1 MTPRNA
7 DDELCSA
14 KQLAPARFELTRKC
28 ELLEIPAPFPLPNS
42 RILLLEPAGSYAPEL
57 SRQLLDGTYDKPFIL
72 DCGALRFLHFD
83 LEKVQSLMRCD
94 DPSALCLR
102 YTRKMMSFLLFNPQ
116 PRRILILGLGGGS
129 LAKFCYRHLPSA
141 TITAVEIDPHVMA
154 LRDEFRVPSDDERFR
169 VLQDDGTRYVA
180 LRGPRE
186 DVILVDTYDCHGAAP
201 GLVTAQFY
209 LNARR
214 RLTLGG
220 VLVMNIHGDTLER
233 AGQFARIRGV
243 FGKRVIALPV
253 REDGN
258 LVVLAFRTDGAI
270 RNWARR
276 ERLALTLEER
286 FGLNFPRFVRKMTRS
301 PTVTALRVSA

>member
-1 MTPRNA
+1 MMPRS
-7 DDELCSA
+7 DDELSAA
-14 KQLAPARFELTRKC
+14 KQLALARFEMTRKC

-42 RILLLEPAGSYAPEL
+42 RVLLREPAGSYGPEL

-83 LEKVQSLMRCD
+83 LDKVQSLMRCD
-94 DPSALCLR
+94 DPDALCLR
-102 YTRKMMSFLLFNPQ
+102 YTRKMMAFLLFNPR

-154 LRDEFRVPSDDERFR
+154 LREEFRVPADDERFR
-169 VLQDDGTRYVA
+169 VLQGDGIRYVA
-180 LRGPRE
+180 LHGPRQG
-186 DVILVDTYDCHGAAP
+186 VILVDTYDCHGAAP
-201 GLVTAQFY
+201 GLTSAQFY

-220 VLVMNIHGDTLER
+220 VLVMNIHGGACER
-233 AGQFARIRGV
+233 ADQFARIRGV
-243 FGKRVIALPV
+243 FGTRVIALPV

-258 LVVLAFRTDGAI
+258 LIVLAFRTDNAV

-276 ERLALTLEER
+276 ERLAHALKER

-301 PTVTALRVSA
+301 PTVTALRAPM

>member
-1 MTPRNA
+1 MTPPSA
-7 DDELCSA
+7 DDGLAAA
-14 KQLAPARFELTRKC
+14 KQLLLARSETAGKC
-28 ELLEIPAPFPLPNS
+28 ELLELPSPFPLPNS
-42 RILLLEPAGSYAPEL
+42 RVLLREPAGSYGPEL

-83 LEKVQSLMRCD
+83 FDKVQSLMRCD
-94 DPSALCLR
+94 EPDALCLR
-102 YTRKMMSFLLFNPQ
+102 YTRKMMAFLLFNPE

-141 TITAVEIDPHVMA
+141 AITAIEIDSLVIA
-154 LRDEFRVPSDDERFR
+154 LRGEFCVPSDDDRFR
-169 VLQDDGTRYVA
+169 VLEGDGTRYVA
-180 LRGPRE
+180 LRGPRK

-201 GLVTAQFY
+201 GLASAQFF

-220 VLVMNIHGDTLER
+220 VLVMNIHGDADER
-233 AGQFARIRGV
+233 ARQYARIRSA

-258 LVVLAFRTDGAI
+258 LIALAFRTDNAV

-276 ERLALTLEER
+276 EHLAHALEER

-301 PTVTALRVSA
+301 PKVTTLRALA

>member
-1 MTPRNA
+1 MMPRSAA
-7 DDELCSA
+7 DNLSA
-14 KQLAPARFELTRKC
+14 AEQSALVRFELTGKC
-28 ELLEIPAPFPLPNS
+28 ELLELPSPFPLPNS
-42 RILLLEPAGSYAPEL
+42 RVLLLEPAGSYGPDLA
-57 SRQLLDGTYDKPFIL
+57 RQLLDGTYDKPFIL

-83 LEKVQSLMRCD
+83 LDKVQSLMRCD
-94 DPSALCLR
+94 DPDTLCLR
-102 YTRKMMSFLLFNPQ
+102 YTRKMMAFLLFNPQ

-154 LRDEFRVPSDDERFR
+154 LREEFRVPADDERFR
-169 VLQDDGTRYVA
+169 VLQGDGIRYVA
-180 LRGPRE
+180 LERPRQ
-186 DVILVDTYDCHGAAP
+186 DAILVDTYDCHGAAP
-201 GLVTAQFY
+201 GLASAEFY

-220 VLVMNIHGDTLER
+220 VLVMNIHGDAHER
-233 AGQFARIRGV
+233 ADEFARIRGV

-258 LVVLAFRTDGAI
+258 LIALAFRTDNAV

-276 ERLALTLEER
+276 DRLANALEE
-286 FGLNFPRFVRKMTRS
+286 
-301 PTVTALRVSA
+301 

>member
-1 MTPRNA
+1 V
-7 DDELCSA
+7 
-14 KQLAPARFELTRKC
+14 
-28 ELLEIPAPFPLPNS
+28 LEIPAPFPLPNS
-42 RILLLEPAGSYAPEL
+42 RVLLLEPAGSYGPEL

-72 DCGALRFLHFD
+72 DCGALRYLHFD
-83 LEKVQSLMRCD
+83 FDKVQSLMRCD
-94 DPSALCLR
+94 DPDALCLR
-102 YTRKMMSFLLFNPQ
+102 YTRKMMAFLLFNPR

-154 LRDEFRVPSDDERFR
+154 LREEFRVPADDERFR
-169 VLQDDGTRYVA
+169 VLQGDGTRYVA
-180 LRGPRE
+180 LRGPRK

-201 GLVTAQFY
+201 GLASAQFY

-220 VLVMNIHGDTLER
+220 VLVTNIHGDACER
-233 AGQFARIRGV
+233 ADQFARVRGV

-258 LVVLAFRTDGAI
+258 LIALAFRTDNAV

-276 ERLALTLEER
+276 ERLALALEER
-286 FGLNFPRFVRKMTRS
+286 FGLNFPRYVRKMTRS
-301 PTVTALRVSA
+301 PTVTALRTPA